1 VLIFENLF
9 IGGDLNRYVGSTRV
23 GFDRVDES
31 FGHGSRKKE
40 GEDVLN
46 FVWAYELIVVN
57 TL

>member
-1 VLIFENLF
+1 LVSSVLIFENLF

-46 FVWAYELIVVN
+46 FV
-57 TL
+57 